1 MFLYAARA
9 SHGSEEE
16 SGHRLGV
23 HAAQRVQDRAQSAEP
38 ARLIPPVGRPH
49 VLVQR
54 ALSLCVERLD
64 VLATLQVH
72 HFYRTRH
79 TGLDVVHS

>member
-1 MFLYAARA
+1 MFLHAARA